1 MTRNSEME
9 KLIKII
15 DKSIDSYMDIDGVYQ
30 AKIFEAMR
38 YSLFTGGKRLRPIF
52 MVKTYEIF
60 SKDINNVL
68 PFATAIEMIHTY
80 SLIHDDLPSMDND
93 QFRRGKPTNH
103 MVYGEA
109 MSILAGD
116 GLLNLAFEIMSK
128 SIEYDNEDNGEYKR
142 KIRAIQEIS
151 KNSGV
156 QGMIG
161 GQVVDLLGNH
171 ENMNRDK
178 LKFMYKAKTAGLFQ
192 ASVVAGAILGGAKE
206 EEIEILRNFS
216 LDLGLLY
223 QIQDDLMDAEEDRKI
238 NKLTFLTYYGV
249 EHTELKV
256 LELTKKVFDS
266 LDQLKNRNID
276 SLKEVTKLLV
286 KREK

>member
-52 MVKTYEIF
+52 MIKTYEIF

>member
-9 KLIKII
+9 KLIKVI

-256 LELTKKVFDS
+256 LELTKKVFAS

>member
-1 MTRNSEME
+1 ME

-52 MVKTYEIF
+52 MIKTYEIF

>member
-256 LELTKKVFDS
+256 LELTKKVFAS

>member
-9 KLIKII
+9 KLIKAI

-256 LELTKKVFDS
+256 LELTKKVFAS